1 MQITVRASSARKR
14 RLAIT
19 AVAAL
24 AVAVVAP
31 MVAPSAGADIAN
43 AGDVSV
49 SMHLSVFT
57 PSFTIAGMSTR
68 GSATATVSDRGLVS
82 IPQSSLSF
90 QPVDVQV
97 NLPDSSDPSS
107 TSPAVVSVQA
117 VATSAFSGG
126 LDPSNGSAF
135 LVGNLE
141 LLWSQSPSMNNC
153 PVGPFRVVVRS
164 NAQGAISYSTNT
176 GSVSM
181 VDPNF
186 AINAIPNATSGCGG
200 NESAINNALS
210 LPVTTTT
217 TTTQPGQPTPTTDPT
232 QGPPVPAVVLSLSF
246 NPAPRASVPLPIQHH
261 PNPPTTAGV
270 TPTTETVTPTSSV
283 VPPPVRSGSEPAR
296 RVHKSVS
303 HKVGHPS
310 QHHKAQP
317 KKKGLHITLKKKP
330 VKVRATRRGV
340 HKTGAQ
346 LAAGKKAAGKA
357 KAKKAAKGS
366 RQLSFVPASFV
377 KRSPSALATGLNLA
391 GLLGLLVFSSLAL
404 WLVTSELS
412 DFKAGA
418 RRQRAHRIAGVTD
431 RR

>member
-1 MQITVRASSARKR
+1 MQITVRAASARKR
-14 RLAIT
+14 RLAIA
-19 AVAAL
+19 AVVAL
-24 AVAVVAP
+24 AVAVMAP
-31 MVAPSAGADIAN
+31 MLAPSAGADIAN

-57 PSFTIAGMSTR
+57 PSFTIAGMSTT
-68 GSATATVSDRGLVS
+68 GAASATVSDRGLVS

-97 NLPDSSDPSS
+97 NLSDSSDPSS

-164 NAQGAISYSTNT
+164 NAQGAISYSSST

-186 AINAIPNATSGCGG
+186 AINPIPNPTSGCGG
-200 NESAINNALS
+200 NENALNDALS
-210 LPVTTTT
+210 LPVTT

-232 QGPPVPAVVLSLSF
+232 KGPPVPAVVLSLSF
-246 NPAPRASVPLPIQHH
+246 NPAPRASVPAPIQHH
-261 PNPPTTAGV
+261 PHPPATTGV

-296 RVHKSVS
+296 RVQKSVS
-303 HKVGHPS
+303 HKVRHPS
-310 QHHKAQP
+310 EHHKTAPP
-317 KKKGLHITLKKKP
+317 KKKGLHITLKKP
-330 VKVRATRRGV
+330 AKVRAT
-340 HKTGAQ
+340 HKGARKSGAK
-346 LAAGKKAAGKA
+346 LAAGKKAAGRA

>member
-1 MQITVRASSARKR
+1 MQITVRGSSARKR
-14 RLAIT
+14 RLAIA
-19 AVAAL
+19 AVVAL

-31 MVAPSAGADIAN
+31 MLAPSAGADIAN

-57 PSFTIAGMSTR
+57 PSFTIAGMSTT
-68 GSATATVSDRGLVS
+68 GAASATVSDRGLVS

-90 QPVDVQV
+90 QPVEVQV
-97 NLPDSSDPSS
+97 NLPDPSDPSS

-141 LLWSQSPSMNNC
+141 LLWSQSPGMNNC

-164 NAQGAISYSTNT
+164 NAQGAIAYSSNT

-186 AINAIPNATSGCGG
+186 AINSVPTATSGCDG
-200 NESAINNALS
+200 NESAINDALS
-210 LPVTTTT
+210 LPVTT

-232 QGPPVPAVVLSLSF
+232 EGPPVPAVVLSLSF
-246 NPAPRASVPLPIQHH
+246 NPAPRASVPPPIQPH
-261 PNPPTTAGV
+261 PHAPTTAGV
-270 TPTTETVTPTSSV
+270 TPTTETVTPTSNV
-283 VPPPVRSGSEPAR
+283 LPPPVRNGSEPTR
-296 RVHKSVS
+296 RVQRSVS
-303 HKVGHPS
+303 HKVRHPS
-310 QHHKAQP
+310 EHHKAQP
-317 KKKGLHITLKKKP
+317 KKKGLHITLKKP
-330 VKVRATRRGV
+330 VKVRATRKGA
-340 HKTGAQ
+340 HKTGARF
-346 LAAGKKAAGKA
+346 AGGKKAAGKA
-357 KAKKAAKGS
+357 KTKKAAKGS